1 MLSSFTGDSVGG
13 NVIMTFG
20 GTGDIEI
27 TGAMGSPVSNYGI
40 TKTGP
45 GTLLFGSGV
54 TGFARATVVN
64 DGTLDL
70 NNLTYNP
77 NALTLGGAASTLGA
91 QIVTG
96 AAGTLNLGAGL
107 TFSNSGTP
115 AGARITGNVGIGAL
129 PQPFNIGNTT
139 DVADLTIDGP
149 ITGSAGSSITKSGT
163 GTLRLTGAGNTL
175 PGLFSVTGGVLE
187 LAKSGGDAIG
197 TGGLA
202 TSVTGIVRLAAAEQI
217 HNGANISIGAAD
229 DSFLELGNFTETVG
243 PLTITQTDANDYS
256 GVKTGATGI
265 LVLNGNLSLNNNSN
279 SFSADGREVLV
290 TGSGSENTPATD
302 GTLDLGG
309 ATRTIH
315 VATTTVGANEQKAN
329 ATIETRIINGGI
341 LKTGPRKLFLTNP
354 DNTFAGGLQ
363 IAEGTVSP
371 GSAGSLGLGPV
382 AFTNAPGTAAS
393 IDFGTASST
402 VANLINT
409 GTGDFILT
417 YAAPAPNVLTLSG
430 GINLQQDLTIDV
442 VNGSVENGTP
452 TEVKRAVVNVSGLID
467 DAAGTFGLIKV
478 GDGMLKLAAG
488 NTFGGGTLVQRGI
501 LSLAA
506 DSSLGDSTA
515 PLTLDG
521 GCLAASNSFT
531 LSRNLAVGPNGGS
544 LRAESSRT
552 MELAGSLDWG
562 GATTG
567 VDGPARVIV
576 SGSTSGSGNLVIGA
590 PIAFAAGTIGQLT
603 WDTVLTLQGSAALP
617 TGNLSLVN
625 QGVLALGNGD
635 FTRPLG
641 TGPGEVQVPG
651 ATGGGW
657 AAVGANRVVNLG
669 GSGATLSWG
678 QTSPPFLDGGTS
690 PAGGAIGSLVLGS
703 FWATH
708 TVDFQNPL
716 NLDHSETF
724 TQNYRVICRDGA
736 AAIDGRLSGDITY
749 TDPAKRVTLYTTGEG
764 TLEISGDIL
773 GNVGLQVDGQGTTI
787 LSGSNDLTQGII
799 IFSGTA
805 VLANNASMGSPEGIA
820 VLPDGAH
827 LDASALTVP
836 VTLGQPGQ
844 ILVEGLLTGD
854 VLVNG
859 TLEGY
864 GEITGDVTVPAGS
877 SLDPEFNG
885 TLEIG
890 GDLTLASGGW
900 MNFELYGTA
909 PEMDHNRLRVSGTV
923 NLAGD
928 LSVYGSDSLAVDD
941 EVVVLLNDGS
951 DPVVGTFAGLP
962 EGAILPIAPGLAIQ
976 ITYLANG
983 DGGTL
988 GNDIGFTV
996 IEDAFS
1002 ADLWLT
1008 GNAPLIVEPGAE
1020 IVIPFTIQSL
1030 GPASLDGANLQI
1042 NLPTNADFVSSDPAG
1057 TVDNDVLTIPL
1068 PLLFPFDFIG
1078 VELRL
1083 TAPAVAS
1090 SVTVNAELTGF
1101 SDPFPWD
1108 NSFTGVTA
1116 VLPGGS
1122 FELESFTSNS
1132 GAGTVTLGF
1141 DALDGVTYVLQSSTT
1156 LKPNEWSNDL
1166 YFIGDGLF
1174 TTISP
1179 TIDEPKEF
1187 FRVGIVPYGT
1197 FNGGGVEGAQ

>member
-1 MLSSFTGDSVGG
+1 
-13 NVIMTFG
+13 
-20 GTGDIEI
+20 
-27 TGAMGSPVSNYGI
+27 
-40 TKTGP
+40 
-45 GTLLFGSGV
+45 
-54 TGFARATVVN
+54 
-64 DGTLDL
+64 
-70 NNLTYNP
+70 
-77 NALTLGGAASTLGA
+77 
-91 QIVTG
+91 
-96 AAGTLNLGAGL
+96 
-107 TFSNSGTP
+107 
-115 AGARITGNVGIGAL
+115 
-129 PQPFNIGNTT
+129 
-139 DVADLTIDGP
+139 
-149 ITGSAGSSITKSGT
+149 
-163 GTLRLTGAGNTL
+163 
-175 PGLFSVTGGVLE
+175 
-187 LAKSGGDAIG
+187 
-197 TGGLA
+197 
-202 TSVTGIVRLAAAEQI
+202 
-217 HNGANISIGAAD
+217 
-229 DSFLELGNFTETVG
+229 
-243 PLTITQTDANDYS
+243 
-256 GVKTGATGI
+256 
-265 LVLNGNLSLNNNSN
+265 
-279 SFSADGREVLV
+279 
-290 TGSGSENTPATD
+290 
-302 GTLDLGG
+302 
-309 ATRTIH
+309 
-315 VATTTVGANEQKAN
+315 
-329 ATIETRIINGGI
+329 
-341 LKTGPRKLFLTNP
+341 
-354 DNTFAGGLQ
+354 
-363 IAEGTVSP
+363 
-371 GSAGSLGLGPV
+371 
-382 AFTNAPGTAAS
+382 
-393 IDFGTASST
+393 

-430 GINLQQDLTIDV
+430 GINLQQDLTIEV

-452 TEVKRAVVNVSGLID
+452 TEVKRAVVDVSGLIG
-467 DAAGTFGLIKV
+467 DAAGTFGLTKV

-515 PLTLDG
+515 PLTLNG

-531 LSRNLAVGPNGGS
+531 LNRDLAIGANGGS

-552 MELAGSLDWG
+552 MEFAGSLDWG

-576 SGSTSGSGNLVIGA
+576 SGSTSGTGNLVIGA

-724 TQNYRVICRDGA
+724 TQNYRVICRDGT

-799 IFSGTA
+799 IFAGTA

-820 VLPDGAH
+820 VLPGGAH

-844 ILVEGLLTGD
+844 ILVEGLITGD
-854 VLVNG
+854 VRVNG

-909 PEMDHNRLRVSGTV
+909 PEIDHNRLRVSGEV

-928 LSVYGSDSLAVDD
+928 LYVYGSDSLAVDD

-1020 IVIPFTIQSL
+1020 IVMPFTIQSL

-1101 SDPFPWD
+1101 ADPFPWD

-1122 FELESFTSNS
+1122 FELESFTSNP

-1141 DALDGVTYVLQSSTT
+1141 DALDGVTYVLQSSTS

>member
-1 MLSSFTGDSVGG
+1 M
-13 NVIMTFG
+13 
-20 GTGDIEI
+20 
-27 TGAMGSPVSNYGI
+27 
-40 TKTGP
+40 
-45 GTLLFGSGV
+45 
-54 TGFARATVVN
+54 
-64 DGTLDL
+64 
-70 NNLTYNP
+70 
-77 NALTLGGAASTLGA
+77 GGAASTLGA
-91 QIVTG
+91 QLVTG
-96 AAGTLNLGAGL
+96 AAGSLALGGTLTYSSSFSPPGAL
-107 TFSNSGTP
+107 
-115 AGARITGNVGIGAL
+115 ITGNLDLGGASRS
-129 PQPFNIGNTT
+129 FVIGNSSNA
-139 DVADLTIDGP
+139 DADLTIDGP
-149 ITGSAGSSITKSGT
+149 ITGSAGAEITKSGS
-163 GTLRLTGAGNTL
+163 GTLRFTGAGNTQ
-175 PGLFSVTGGVLE
+175 PGLVTVTAGTLE
-187 LAKSGGDAIG
+187 LAKSSGDAIG
-197 TGGLA
+197 IGGLSL
-202 TSVTGIVRLAAAEQI
+202 TNSGTVVRLGGSEQI
-217 HNGANISIGAAD
+217 PNSAAVAIGTSA
-229 DSFLELGNFTETVG
+229 FLELNDFTETTG
-243 PLTITQTDANDYS
+243 PITMTQTTPQQYNAI
-256 GVKTGATGI
+256 KTGPSGTLVLGGN
-265 LVLNGNLSLNNNSN
+265 LVLNNNTNTLATTDARN
-279 SFSADGREVLV
+279 ILI
-290 TGSGSENTPATD
+290 TGGGTKSVATTT

-309 ATRTIH
+309 ATRSIH
-315 VATTTVGANEQKAN
+315 VASNGPSTNAN
-329 ATIETRIINGGI
+329 ATIETQIINGGI
-341 LKTGPRKLFLTNP
+341 LKTGPRILFLTNP
-354 DNTFAGGLQ
+354 NNTFAGGLQ

-371 GSAGSLGLGPV
+371 GSTGSLGLGPV
-382 AFTNAPGTAAS
+382 TFTNPPGTAAG

-402 VANLINT
+402 VAGLINT

-430 GINLQQDLTIDV
+430 GINLQQDLIINV

-452 TEVKRAVVNVSGLID
+452 TEVFRAVVGVTGPVGD
-467 DAAGTFGLIKV
+467 GAGTFGLTKV

-531 LSRNLAVGPNGGS
+531 LSRNLAIGPNGGS

-552 MELAGSLDWG
+552 MELAGALDWG

-576 SGSTSGSGNLVIGA
+576 SGSTSGTGNLVIGA

-641 TGPGEVQVPG
+641 TGSGEVQMPG

-724 TQNYRVICRDGA
+724 TQSCRVICRDGA
-736 AAIDGRLSGDITY
+736 AAIDARLSGDITY

-799 IFSGTA
+799 IFAGTA

-820 VLPDGAH
+820 VLPGGAH

-877 SLDPEFNG
+877 SLDPDFNG

-909 PEMDHNRLRVSGTV
+909 PEIDHSRLRVSGTV
-923 NLAGD
+923 NLDGE
-928 LSVYGSDSLAVDD
+928 LYVYGSDSLSVDD

-951 DPVVGTFAGLP
+951 DPISGTFAGLP

-996 IEDAFS
+996 VPDAFS
-1002 ADLWLT
+1002 ADLWLA
-1008 GNAPLIVEPGAE
+1008 GSAPLIVEPGAE
-1020 IVIPFTIQSL
+1020 ILIPFLIQSF
-1030 GPASLDGANLQI
+1030 GPSSLDGANLEI
-1042 NLPTNADFVSSDPAG
+1042 SLPANATFVSSDPAG
-1057 TVDNDVLTIPL
+1057 TIDNDVLTIPL
-1068 PLLFPFDFIG
+1068 PLLFPFDFFG
-1078 VELRL
+1078 VTLRL
-1083 TAPAVAS
+1083 TAPATAS
-1090 SVTVNAELTGF
+1090 SVTVNAALTGF
-1101 SDPFPWD
+1101 VDPSPGD
-1108 NSFTGVTA
+1108 NEFTGVTA

-1122 FELESFTSNS
+1122 FELDSFTSNP

-1141 DALDGVTYVLQSSTT
+1141 DALDGVTYLLQSSTT
-1156 LKPNEWSNDL
+1156 LLPNDWSNDL
-1166 YFIGDGLF
+1166 YFIGDGLY

-1179 TIDEPKEF
+1179 TIDETKEF
-1187 FRVGIVPYGT
+1187 FRVGIVPNGT
-1197 FNGGGVEGAQ
+1197 FNGGGGGDGQ